1 MADLIQI
8 YTNNPTVMGMDG
20 TLVSNGTGIAP
31 ISASLDAAKEE
42 QKAIK
47 CALRIPT
54 GYKHQGNIKLKFIG
68 ENASMW
74 KLAIDGYSETD
85 AAKALKSLT
94 WKDEVEVE
102 EGCDVNV
109 NYVFWVR
116 AGCSKDERPQSD
128 TGVKLQAEGTI
139 VVDEEAK
146 SS

>member
-20 TLVSNGTGIAP
+20 TLVSNGTGLAP

-54 GYKHQGNIKLKFIG
+54 GYKQQGNIKLKFIG

-85 AAKALKSLT
+85 AANRVPDSPAVRKSAPDRT
-94 WKDEVEVE
+94 
-102 EGCDVNV
+102 
-109 NYVFWVR
+109 R
-116 AGCSKDERPQSD
+116 GCSRLESD
-128 TGVKLQAEGTI
+128 RA
-139 VVDEEAK
+139 AP
-146 SS
+146 